1 MVVVVVVVVVVGLC
15 CLNLGLL
22 VLGFCRRLPD
32 DVGFLLE
39 VGLGLGEKATLLEA
53 LLKLLLVRLSWTSN
67 RLSSMIST
75 CIRAFLSI
83 VINMLSISALEET

>member
-15 CLNLGLL
+15 CLNFGLL
-22 VLGFCRRLPD
+22 VLAFCRLPD

-39 VGLGLGEKATLLEA
+39 VGLGLGEMATLLEEA
-53 LLKLLLVRLSWTSN
+53 LLKLLLERLSWTSN

-83 VINMLSISALEET
+83 VINMSSISA